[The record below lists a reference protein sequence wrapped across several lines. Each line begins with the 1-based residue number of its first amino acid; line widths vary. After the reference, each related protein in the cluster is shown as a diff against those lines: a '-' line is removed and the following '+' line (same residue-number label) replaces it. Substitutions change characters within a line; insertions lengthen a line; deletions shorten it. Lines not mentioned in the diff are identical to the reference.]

1 MEHEELTKIWEEMLG
16 KLRETIAEAPCQR
29 WLAPIRP
36 LSMTDD
42 TLILGTPND
51 ISKTYIETR
60 YIPFIQDAGIEVVG
74 KKLAIELE
82 NLDLDEE
89 EDTSIVYADEPSP
102 LRPDK
107 VEKTVK
113 NDYGRKVQQPTLM
126 SEFHTR
132 QSSLSPIPPGDHSSL
147 NPKHTFDTFVIGSSN
162 QMAHAAALGVA
173 ESPGKIYNPL
183 FLYGGVG
190 LGKTHLMHAIGNQV
204 LSNDPNMRV
213 LYISSEKFVNEF
225 IDTLR
230 DGKPEAFRQKYRQ
243 IDVLLVDD
251 LQFLS
256 EKERTQEE
264 FFHTFNALYDAGKAI
279 ILSSDRPPKEIK
291 TLEDRLRSRFEG
303 GLMADIQPPNYET
316 RCAILQKK
324 AMLENLKVPDDVIRF
339 IASRIDTNIRELE
352 GALTRVAAFA
362 SMKKESITTELA
374 SEAMMNVYQ
383 MQRKNKIT
391 LELIQEMTSSYF
403 NIPLAEILSQSRKGD
418 LVMARQVGMYLCRTL
433 TNNSLETIAQA
444 FRKENHTTVI
454 HAYEKITKMRTS
466 DSQLDNSLKEL
477 EERIQ
482 KM

>member
-1 MEHEELTKIWEEMLG
+1 MEHEELTKVWEEMLG

-29 WLAPIRP
+29 WFAPIHP

-74 KKLAIELE
+74 KKLSIELE

-107 VEKTVK
+107 VEETVK

-126 SEFHTR
+126 SELHTH

-183 FLYGGVG
+183 VLYGGVG

-204 LSNDPNMRV
+204 LANDPNMRV

-339 IASRIDTNIRELE
+339 IASRIDSNIRELE

>member
-1 MEHEELTKIWEEMLG
+1 
-16 KLRETIAEAPCQR
+16 
-29 WLAPIRP
+29 
-36 LSMTDD
+36 
-42 TLILGTPND
+42 
-51 ISKTYIETR
+51 
-60 YIPFIQDAGIEVVG
+60 
-74 KKLAIELE
+74 
-82 NLDLDEE
+82 
-89 EDTSIVYADEPSP
+89 
-102 LRPDK
+102 
-107 VEKTVK
+107 
-113 NDYGRKVQQPTLM
+113 
-126 SEFHTR
+126 
-132 QSSLSPIPPGDHSSL
+132 
-147 NPKHTFDTFVIGSSN
+147 
-162 QMAHAAALGVA
+162 
-173 ESPGKIYNPL
+173 
-183 FLYGGVG
+183 
-190 LGKTHLMHAIGNQV
+190 
-204 LSNDPNMRV
+204 
-213 LYISSEKFVNEF
+213 
-225 IDTLR
+225 
-230 DGKPEAFRQKYRQ
+230 
-243 IDVLLVDD
+243 
-251 LQFLS
+251 
-256 EKERTQEE
+256 
-264 FFHTFNALYDAGKAI
+264 
-279 ILSSDRPPKEIK
+279 
-291 TLEDRLRSRFEG
+291 
-303 GLMADIQPPNYET
+303 MADIQPPNYET

>member
-1 MEHEELTKIWEEMLG
+1 MVQEELNTVWEKMLE

-29 WLAPIRP
+29 WFEPIRP
-36 LSMTDD
+36 LSLEDG
-42 TLILGTPND
+42 TLRLGTPNGL
-51 ISKTYIETR
+51 SKTYIETR
-60 YIPFIQDAGIEVVG
+60 YIPLIQDAGFEVLG
-74 KKLAIELE
+74 QKLSIELE
-82 NLDLDEE
+82 SLELKPENDTPYNEE
-89 EDTSIVYADEPSP
+89 ERLFPLQPNTVEEKPAAVYGASP
-102 LRPDK
+102 
-107 VEKTVK
+107 
-113 NDYGRKVQQPTLM
+113 QQAPASELHM
-126 SEFHTR
+126 SR
-132 QSSLSPIPPGDHSSL
+132 SSLAPIPPGDHSSL

-162 QMAHAAALGVA
+162 QMAHAAALAVA
-173 ESPGKIYNPL
+173 ESPGKVYNPL

-204 LSNDPNMRV
+204 LSANSNMRV

-303 GLMADIQPPNYET
+303 GLMADIQAPNYET

-324 AMLENLKVPDDVIRF
+324 ALLEHLDVPDDVIRF

-362 SMKKESITTELA
+362 SMRKENITTELA
-374 SEAMMNVYQ
+374 TEAMKNIYQ
-383 MQRKNKIT
+383 MQKKDEIT
-391 LELIQEMTSSYF
+391 LEMIQEMTSSYF
-403 NIPLAEILSQSRKGD
+403 NIPLSEILSRKRTRD

-433 TNNSLETIAQA
+433 TENSLETIATA
-444 FRKENHTTVI
+444 FHKDNHTTVL
-454 HAYEKITKMRTS
+454 HATDKITKERIT
-466 DSQLDNSLKEL
+466 DAQLDRSIKEL
-477 EERIQ
+477 IERIQ
-482 KM
+482 KI